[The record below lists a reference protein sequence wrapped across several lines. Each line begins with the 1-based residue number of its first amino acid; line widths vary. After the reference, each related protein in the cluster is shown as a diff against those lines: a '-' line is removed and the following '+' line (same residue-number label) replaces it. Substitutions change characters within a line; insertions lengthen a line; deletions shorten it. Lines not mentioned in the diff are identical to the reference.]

1 MDASKRK
8 THPRHVPERTCAGC
22 RQARPKGEL
31 VRIVAV
37 DSTEVVVDRTGRRP
51 GRGTYL
57 CKSKAC
63 WENGLKKDRLDRAL
77 QITISKEAKE
87 ELARYGETL
96 PR

>member
-1 MDASKRK
+1 MDASNQK
-8 THPRHVPERTCAGC
+8 THQRHVPERTCVGC

-31 VRIVAV
+31 VRIVV
-37 DSTEVVVDRTGRRP
+37 TENVEVLIDQSGRHP

-77 QITISKEAKE
+77 QIAISKEAKE